1 MQVHV
6 ICYKPHTL
14 FWGNLN
20 FFQQFLIFWA
30 MKLCNPLVVV
40 MKLWLY
46 LLWVVTECHI
56 LLHCT
61 WIKTKLRTYSPEC
74 TRSGQFRLEIV
85 FKVWKCFLSFH
96 CRCSIEFLCK
106 CKWKK
111 SPVIEKK
118 IIVMHQISHRYVV
131 CFGHGIPLGVRGWFF
146 FVTISGSGKSLVIIL
161 ATSVADNKV
170 VIHLGHFQ
178 KLQSCT
184 AYSCFE
190 TFRKHPCH
198 VKSLIE

>member
-1 MQVHV
+1 M
-6 ICYKPHTL
+6 
-14 FWGNLN
+14 
-20 FFQQFLIFWA
+20 
-30 MKLCNPLVVV
+30 
-40 MKLWLY
+40 
-46 LLWVVTECHI
+46 
-56 LLHCT
+56 
-61 WIKTKLRTYSPEC
+61 
-74 TRSGQFRLEIV
+74 
-85 FKVWKCFLSFH
+85 
-96 CRCSIEFLCK
+96 

-111 SPVIEKK
+111 SPAVIQKK
-118 IIVMHQISHRYVV
+118 RIVMHQISHRYVV

-170 VIHLGHFQ
+170 VIHLGHSQ

-198 VKSLIE
+198 VKSVIE